1 VLMGAA
7 VFVLLL
13 ACVNVANLQLARV
26 SSRQKEMA
34 VRIGLGA
41 SRWQLV
47 RQLLVESTLLALA
60 GAAGGVLLA
69 NWGMGLLRR
78 GLPPFIVAHVPG
90 LKHLEV
96 DSHVLWFTLAVAVVT
111 GILAGLAPALRFSR
125 SELSDALKENTRSA
139 SASTGAGRLRTLL
152 VVSEI
157 ALALVLL
164 VGAGLMVKGFRNLI
178 TIEMGFDRTHVLTF
192 HVALPEEKYQTKAQ
206 VRNYYDRVVRELQS
220 LPGVNS
226 VACVTSLPA
235 GWTWN
240 WTEYSAEGQPPAS
253 PGEMPTTISQ
263 VVTPDFFATLHVPL
277 IKGRMI
283 SAQDGPDA
291 PPVAVISENMARD
304 LWPGHDPIGKHLKLG
319 PRGGSEPERQI
330 VGVVGQIVS
339 TPFDST
345 PDPATYVP
353 FAQSP
358 QASSAFV
365 IRTTADPLSLVSSV
379 NGQLRS
385 IDANVP
391 AYDVRTLEHVISD
404 NASGV
409 EFSARMMLVFGF
421 IALVLAA
428 AGIFAV
434 MAYSVAQR
442 THEIGVRMALG
453 ARRIDVL
460 RLVVTSAIKM
470 AIAGLS
476 IGICFA
482 LLVTHALSSVLFGVL
497 QIDTPIFVA
506 LTLVLA
512 TVAAV
517 AAYIP
522 ARWATKVDPMQA
534 LRYE

>member
-1 VLMGAA
+1 
-7 VFVLLL
+7 
-13 ACVNVANLQLARV
+13 
-26 SSRQKEMA
+26 
-34 VRIGLGA
+34 
-41 SRWQLV
+41 
-47 RQLLVESTLLALA
+47 
-60 GAAGGVLLA
+60 
-69 NWGMGLLRR
+69 
-78 GLPPFIVAHVPG
+78 
-90 LKHLEV
+90 
-96 DSHVLWFTLAVAVVT
+96 
-111 GILAGLAPALRFSR
+111 
-125 SELSDALKENTRSA
+125 
-139 SASTGAGRLRTLL
+139 
-152 VVSEI
+152 
-157 ALALVLL
+157 
-164 VGAGLMVKGFRNLI
+164 
-178 TIEMGFDRTHVLTF
+178 
-192 HVALPEEKYQTKAQ
+192 
-206 VRNYYDRVVRELQS
+206 
-220 LPGVNS
+220 
-226 VACVTSLPA
+226 
-235 GWTWN
+235 
-240 WTEYSAEGQPPAS
+240 
-253 PGEMPTTISQ
+253 
-263 VVTPDFFATLHVPL
+263 
-277 IKGRMI
+277 MI
-283 SAQDGPDA
+283 SAQDGPDT

-304 LWPGHDPIGKHLKLG
+304 LWPGQDPIGKHLKLG